1 VTGDELPSC
10 PHARR
15 ETGRRGA
22 VSVADALR
30 EGTECV
36 RAAGIDNPR
45 LEARLLLAH
54 ALALTPT
61 ALLAELRAPLD
72 TAAYQTLLAR
82 RVAHE
87 PLAYITGHRE
97 FWSLDLAVSPAT
109 LIPRPETETLIEA
122 AIDAFPDRARVQR
135 ILDLGTGTGA
145 LLLAALREFPAA
157 TGVGTDRNPDAC
169 LLARRNAAMLGM
181 TDRACFLC
189 ADWAVPL
196 AGRFDL
202 ALCNPPY
209 IPTPDLADL
218 MPEVAR
224 YEPVAALDGGT
235 DGLDSYRRVL
245 PEFPRLL
252 SEQGLGVLEL
262 GTGQMQAVSILASG
276 LGLSTCMRADLA
288 GVARALLLRR
298 TKCP

>member
-1 VTGDELPSC
+1 MSG
-10 PHARR
+10 
-15 ETGRRGA
+15 
-22 VSVADALR
+22 ADALR
-30 EGTECV
+30 EGAG
-36 RAAGIDNPR
+36 RLRGAGIDNPR

-54 ALALTPT
+54 ALALTPS
-61 ALLAELRAPLD
+61 ALLADLRAPVD
-72 TAAYQTLLAR
+72 TAAYEMLLTR
-82 RVAHE
+82 RAAHE

-122 AIDAFPDRARVQR
+122 AIDAFPDRARVR
-135 ILDLGTGTGA
+135 CILDLGTGTGA
-145 LLLAALREFPAA
+145 LLLAALQEFPAA
-157 TGVGTDRNPDAC
+157 NGVGIDRNPDAC

-181 TDRACFLC
+181 TDRACFVC
-189 ADWAVPL
+189 ADWAAPL
-196 AGRFDL
+196 VGRFDL

-209 IPTPDLADL
+209 IPTPDLAGL

-224 YEPVAALDGGT
+224 HEPVAALDGGT
-235 DGLDSYRRVL
+235 DGLDCYRRIL
-245 PEFPRLL
+245 PELPRLL
-252 SEQGLGVLEL
+252 SERGLGVLEL

-298 TKCP
+298 TKSGEKPFGNRRPWV